1 MAWQYIADLIE
12 TALKSCEFTE
22 NRRFIVAELADIY
35 RLVQS
40 KDVEERKRI
49 SKYLYMIMYIERK
62 ERGSVNYTY
71 IITKIRPCY
80 N

>member
-1 MAWQYIADLIE
+1 MQFLEDLPDLTQHYNFTIKLYYLFGGMAWQYIADLIE

-49 SKYLYMIMYIERK
+49 
-62 ERGSVNYTY
+62 
-71 IITKIRPCY
+71 
-80 N
+80 